1 MSRKTEQDWAFSQVN
16 ERKSGAPVWRR
27 VVTVVVAAVF
37 TLVTISLGLIRHRH
51 AVRDDSG
58 FPLRA
63 SYSKPQSEHSP

>member
-27 VVTVVVAAVF
+27 VLTVVVAAVF

-51 AVRDDSG
+51 AVRDESG
-58 FPLRA
+58 LPLRA
-63 SYSKPQSEHSP
+63 SYSNLQSERLR